1 MENVDVCGIT
11 TSKSVK
17 DDVYELA
24 IRPEWKSLLEIVN
37 AHCQSKNRIQTIVG
51 DAFKDGQS
59 KGVFEGEVKLYHFL
73 LDIQRNSCNNKA

>member
-24 IRPEWKSLLEIVN
+24 IRPEWKSLIELVN
-37 AHCQSKNRIQTIVG
+37 AHCQSKNRLQAIVG
-51 DAFKDGQS
+51 DAFKDGRS
-59 KGVFEGEVKLYHFL
+59 KGLYEGEVNLYNYL
-73 LDIQRNSCNNKA
+73 LDIQRNSCNNRS